1 MGDKV
6 KDKSK
11 AGVAAHLE
19 ACGAPD
25 TTSRGISAGIISGNL
40 ASGAK
45 GVDDITR
52 GARLPDNVG
61 KCVADIYDGKQPTAW
76 EKFGTQITSLSGAF
90 KEAADSLKG
99 GAKPALEGMVMDGVN
114 AVTNNTP
121 DKLRAHP
128 EKVKAA
134 ISMEM

>member
-1 MGDKV
+1 MVDKV

-11 AGVAAHLE
+11 AGVAANLE
-19 ACGAPD
+19 ACGASD
-25 TTSRGISAGIISGNL
+25 TASRRISAGIISENL
-40 ASGAK
+40 ADGAQ
-45 GVDDITR
+45 GVGDITR

-61 KCVADIYDGKQPTAW
+61 KCVADIYDGNKPSAW
-76 EKFGTQITSLSGAF
+76 EKFGTQITSLSSAF